1 MSLFGNVDTQGMVEQ
16 EDRLGGGFSTYESD
30 VYPAT
35 IKMAYVSASKGGAQF
50 VSFEFDLGEGRTY
63 KEDIYVTNSKGQ
75 AYFTKDGKNIPL
87 PGFTHVNNICI
98 MATEKGMVEQ
108 DHELKMVQIWDF
120 ESSKMIPREMPVLV
134 DLIGQEI
141 LLAIQQVRENKQ
153 EKSGEKWPDGRD
165 KYAPVNEERIINNIV
180 AVFHSEYFVTVLE
193 AQNEKEPEF
202 MDKWL
207 EKNKGVTYDKY
218 KEVKSSAGGAARTS
232 GTASSASAPARKSMF
247 AKKG

>member
-1 MSLFGNVDTQGMVEQ
+1 MSLFGNVDTQGMEEQ
-16 EDRLGGGFSTYESD
+16 EDRLGGGFTTYETD

-35 IKMAYVSASKGGAQF
+35 IKMAYVGASSRGAQF

-63 KEDIYVTNSKGQ
+63 KEDIYVTNAKGQ

-87 PGFTHVNNICI
+87 PGFTQVNNICI
-98 MATEKGMVEQ
+98 MATEVGMVEQ
-108 DHELKMVQIWDF
+108 AHDLKMVQVWDF

-134 DLIGQEI
+134 DLIGQDV

-153 EKSGEKWPDGRD
+153 AKTGEKWPDGRD
-165 KYAPVNEERIINNIV
+165 KYGPVNEERIINNIV
-180 AVFHSEYFVTVLE
+180 AVFHSEYHVTVLE
-193 AQNEKEPEF
+193 AQNEKEAEF

-218 KEVKSSAGGAARTS
+218 KEVKAAAGGAARSATS
-232 GTASSASAPARKSMF
+232 SNAPARKSMF

>member
-1 MSLFGNVDTQGMVEQ
+1 MSLFGNVDTQGMQEQ
-16 EDRLGGGFSTYESD
+16 EDRLGGGFSTYETD

-35 IKMAYVSASKGGAQF
+35 IKMAYVSASSRGAQF

-63 KEDIYVTNSKGQ
+63 KEDIYVTNAKGQ

-87 PGFTHVNNICI
+87 PGFNHVNNICI
-98 MATEKGMVEQ
+98 MATEKDMVEQ
-108 DHELKMVQIWDF
+108 AHELKMVQIWDF

-134 DLIGQEI
+134 DLIGQDV
-141 LLAIQQVRENKQ
+141 LLAIQQIRENKQ
-153 EKSGEKWPDGRD
+153 AKTGEKWPDGRE
-165 KYAPVNEERIINNIV
+165 KYGPVNEERIINNIV
-180 AVFHSEYFVTVLE
+180 AVFHSEYHVTVLE

-202 MDKWL
+202 MEKWL

-218 KEVKSSAGGAARTS
+218 KEVKAAAGAARS
-232 GTASSASAPARKSMF
+232 ASSSSAPARKSMF

>member
-1 MSLFGNVDTQGMVEQ
+1 MSLFGNVDTQGMEEQ
-16 EDRLGGGFSTYESD
+16 EDRLGGGFSTYETD

-35 IKMAYVSASKGGAQF
+35 IKMAYVGASSRGAQF

-63 KEDIYVTNSKGQ
+63 KEDIYVTNAKGQ

-87 PGFTHVNNICI
+87 PGFTQVNNICI
-98 MATEKGMVEQ
+98 MATEVGMVEQ
-108 DHELKMVQIWDF
+108 AHELKMVQVWDF

-134 DLIGQEI
+134 DLIGQDV

-153 EKSGEKWPDGRD
+153 AKTGEKWPDGRD
-165 KYAPVNEERIINNIV
+165 KYGPVNEERIINNIV
-180 AVFHSEYFVTVLE
+180 AVFHSEYHVTVLE
-193 AQNEKEPEF
+193 AQNEKEAEF

-218 KEVKSSAGGAARTS
+218 KEVKAAGGAARS
-232 GTASSASAPARKSMF
+232 ASSSSAPARKSMF

>member
-1 MSLFGNVDTQGMVEQ
+1 MSLFGNVDTQGMEEQ
-16 EDRLGGGFSTYESD
+16 EDRLGGGFSTYETD

-35 IKMAYVSASKGGAQF
+35 IKMAYVGASSRGAQF

-63 KEDIYVTNSKGQ
+63 KEDIYVTNAKGQ

-87 PGFTHVNNICI
+87 PGFTQVNNICI
-98 MATEKGMVEQ
+98 MATEVGMVEQ
-108 DHELKMVQIWDF
+108 AHELKMVQVWDF

-134 DLIGQEI
+134 DLIGQDV

-153 EKSGEKWPDGRD
+153 AKTGEKWPDGRD
-165 KYAPVNEERIINNIV
+165 KYGPVNEERIINNIV
-180 AVFHSEYFVTVLE
+180 AVFHSEYHVTVLE
-193 AQNEKEPEF
+193 AQNEKEAEF

-218 KEVKSSAGGAARTS
+218 KEVKATAGAGRTARS
-232 GTASSASAPARKSMF
+232 ASSSSAPARKSMF